1 MDIETSRIF
10 LATMITAIPT
20 VMTLSLIALFAFPR
34 TKYNWIRKKHLAIY
48 FIVLGI
54 VAFLFLYATYALLMN
69 FDSLLKLDGLYEYS
83 NTLGTYVILD
93 INPIANSLTHAV
105 RVLIFLPGFILG
117 YLFLLVYLETDRV
130 KNKKPKKS
138 KGKAKDKKSK

>member
-34 TKYNWIRKKHLAIY
+34 TRYNWIRKRHLSIY
-48 FIVLGI
+48 IIVLGT
-54 VAFLFLYATYALLMN
+54 VAFLFAYATFALLLN
-69 FDSLLKLDGLYEYS
+69 FNTLLKLDDLYNYNE
-83 NTLGTYVILD
+83 TLGTYVILN
-93 INPIANSLTHAV
+93 ITPITDSLTHAV

-117 YLFLLVYLETDRV
+117 YLFILVYLETERV
-130 KNKKPKKS
+130 NHNKRKKI
-138 KGKAKDKKSK
+138 KKK